1 MQAFE
6 VHDKIV
12 KDYKAYLKSF
22 NIIKD
27 QRINKVVEEAFRKDE
42 YIPEPLIQ
50 FNPSF
55 KKAIALDSLVKE
67 GILNADLNRVFKG
80 YQLYTHQ
87 EQAIRNGASGKSFI
101 VTSGTGSGKSLTF
114 LGTIFNHLFRNP
126 GGSGIK
132 AILVYPMNALINSQ
146 EEEIKKYAANYG
158 PDFPITFRKYT
169 GQESAKDKEEV
180 ESDLPDILL
189 TNYMMLELLLTRGKE
204 ESMRKSI
211 AENLHFLVFDELHTY
226 RGRQGSDVSLL
237 IRRLKSLCK
246 NKIISIG
253 TSATMASGDHISDE
267 KQVVAGVASEIFGE
281 KFEKDQII
289 GETLETVTESNSK
302 LPSPLD
308 LQEVMTIG
316 VNKSGS
322 EEEFRKHPFA
332 IWLEREIAL
341 TFKDD
346 GTIKRAKPKSLKE
359 IVIKLSRD
367 AKIEDHET
375 CLQYLKRF
383 LEWSEALNIKNA
395 ANRQSFLPFKIH
407 QFISQ
412 TGNVYV
418 TLDSRK
424 KREITLEDGR
434 YIKDGGE
441 ERYIFPV
448 LFSRYSGM
456 DFICVKKNFSE
467 GRLEPREPDS
477 LPQKITKSS
486 LKGDR
491 EEGRSKR
498 VLKDS
503 DFEQGYL
510 ILSEGDEDVW
520 SPEMIES
527 LPDTWWKDKR
537 GVPTLENYYEFRVPQ
552 KIYFNSEGSFSNE
565 RVPGLNLSGWFVSAP
580 MLFDPTCGVVYDP
593 RTRENTKLMKVGNVG
608 KSTATTITTFSILKA
623 QYDQRV
629 KVTDQKVMSFTDNR
643 QDASLQTGHFNDFL
657 MIGRLRSSIYRALK
671 NAPGQKLTMDTIS
684 TAVFKELKLEEV
696 DYARNPSSNPKW
708 PDEENEKALVDF
720 LKVRILYDLR
730 RGWRYNTPNLE
741 QCALLD
747 ITYSRLQEYCEEAS
761 FFDKDELLSI
771 MSPSERENFVLQIL
785 NYFRTAYAFN
795 YYLLDEEARPILEER
810 LRQKLNASTEWSL
823 DQDERLERPPVLI
836 YERIGKIRRGVYTES
851 IGPTS
856 NLGKYLTR
864 VFAKKGLP
872 GIKGAPL
879 GEYIQKLCKTLQDGH
894 FLSSIPVEGEK
905 GKTLGYQLK
914 VDKIIWKL
922 GDGENILTD
931 EVRINMTGEELKVKP
946 NQYFKSFYQQD
957 FKAFD
962 KFFRASEHTGQIS
975 SGERIEREDKFRSGE
990 ISALYCSPTMELGID
1005 IANLSIVHMR
1015 NVPPNP
1021 ANYAQRSG
1029 RAGRSGQ
1036 TALVFTY
1043 CSNTSPHD
1051 RHFFKN
1057 SIDMVAGSVKAPRI
1071 DLLNEELI
1079 ISHFNAYIFMHL
1091 GLTSINSSVRDFLD
1105 LEEKKSLPIR
1115 TKLADHFKDQKLN
1128 FQSIWIEGF
1137 KKVIKDKFP
1146 ELAKSKW
1153 FGDEWLQVRASQF
1166 YTDLDR
1172 SFDRWRTL
1180 FKNASKMIEKA
1191 TVVMNDPTYAKDSKE
1206 SKEASRLVNI
1216 GRSQRDIL
1224 LNEQQIGFRSDS
1236 EFYVYRYLA
1245 AEGFLPG
1252 YNFTRLPVRAFIGKR
1267 SQDEGTF
1274 ISRPRFIALKE
1285 FGPGNLIYHNGG
1297 KFRVTRMQ
1305 LSDSDA
1311 RLEKIKISTKTGY
1324 AWLGEEGTAIN
1335 NDPITHE
1342 ALKGQTNALTHS
1354 NLLEL
1359 VETDTW
1365 PQERISSE
1373 EEERM
1378 SSGYEIE
1385 QYFHYPKGIESTQK
1399 TILKASGADL
1409 MNILFCPATQLIQV
1423 NKKWKSSKEEEGE
1436 ESGFLIGRVSG
1447 KWLKKSDLE
1456 LQEEREKDPS
1466 SAIHL
1471 YTTDTADSLY
1481 IQPIAALG
1489 LSEEG
1494 VISLTFALKRAIE
1507 QVFQIEESEV
1517 GVWFM
1522 GSKESPNILIYEAAE
1537 GSLGILSQITQDPE
1551 RLREVFREAYKM
1563 MHFDPETKEDL
1574 APDQPKASYD
1584 DLLSYYNQRY
1594 HEKLDRFSIQ
1604 KALEL
1609 LMICEVDNTGSGNS
1623 GHTDRE
1629 GHFQELMAR
1638 YDKNSEMERKLIE
1651 YLYTNDYVLP
1661 DKAQVELSGHL
1672 GFYISADFVFLNTDK
1687 TIKSVIFCDGSVHDN
1702 NQVREDDSHKRT
1714 ILRDRGIDVIEW
1726 HYSEP
1731 IPDLINRRK
1740 DVFRRL

>member
-6 VHDKIV
+6 VHRKIV
-12 KDYKAYLKSF
+12 KDYKDYLKSF

-27 QRINKVVEEAFRKDE
+27 PKINKVVDEAFRTDE

-55 KKAIALDSLVKE
+55 KKAVSIDSLANE
-67 GILNADLNRVFKG
+67 GILHQEINRVFKG
-80 YQLYTHQ
+80 FNLYTHQ
-87 EQAIRNGASGKSFI
+87 EEAIRNGAAGKSFV

-126 GGSGIK
+126 GGKGIK

-146 EEEIKKYAANYG
+146 EEEIRKYAANYG
-158 PDFPITFRKYT
+158 PDFPITFKKYT
-169 GQESAKDKEEV
+169 GQESAQKKEEV
-180 ESDLPDILL
+180 ESELPDILL

-204 ESMRKSI
+204 ESIRKSI
-211 AENLHFLVFDELHTY
+211 ANNLQFLVFDELHTY
-226 RGRQGSDVSLL
+226 RGRQGADVSIL

-246 NKIISIG
+246 HQIISIG
-253 TSATMASGDHISDE
+253 TSATMASGDHILDE
-267 KQVVAGVASEIFGE
+267 KQVVADVATEIFGE

-289 GETLETVTESNSK
+289 GETLETVTDLSYK
-302 LPSPLD
+302 LPSSLD
-308 LQEVMTIG
+308 LQEVMTKE
-316 VNKSGS
+316 VNKNAS
-322 EEEFRKHPFA
+322 ENEFRKHPFA

-341 TFKDD
+341 ANSSEGK
-346 GTIKRAKPKSLKE
+346 IKRAKPKSLKE
-359 IVIKLSRD
+359 IVSKLSQD
-367 AKIEDHET
+367 SKIEDEEK
-375 CLQYLKRF
+375 CLGYLKSF
-383 LEWSEALNIKNA
+383 FEWSEALNIKNSS
-395 ANRQSFLPFKIH
+395 NRQSFLPFKIH

-424 KREITLEDGR
+424 RREITLEDGR
-434 YIKDGGE
+434 YIKEGGE
-441 ERYIFPV
+441 ERFIFPV
-448 LFSRYSGM
+448 LFSRFSGV

-467 GRLEPREPDS
+467 GIFEPREPDS
-477 LPQKITKSS
+477 LPEKITKVS

-491 EEGRSKR
+491 EEGRSRK
-498 VLKDS
+498 VLKES

-510 ILSEGDEDVW
+510 ILPENNEELWNED
-520 SPEMIES
+520 MIES
-527 LPDTWWKDKR
+527 LPDTWWKDKK
-537 GVPTLENYYEFRVPQ
+537 GVPTLDNFYEFRIPRKV
-552 KIYFNSEGSFSNE
+552 YFNSEGRFSNE
-565 RVPGLNLSGWFVSAP
+565 PDAGLNLTGWFVSAP
-580 MLFDPTCGVVYDP
+580 MLYDPTCGVVYDP

-623 QYDQRV
+623 QYEQ
-629 KVTDQKVMSFTDNR
+629 KVNVADQKVMSFTDNR

-657 MIGRLRSSIYRALK
+657 MIGRLRSSIYKAIK
-671 NAPGQKLTMDTIS
+671 NNKDEMLTMDTIS
-684 TAVFKELKLEEV
+684 NAVFKELGLSEI

-708 PDEENEKALVDF
+708 PDEENEKALIDF

-747 ITYSRLQEYCEEAS
+747 ITYSRLNEYCEEES
-761 FFDKDELLSI
+761 FFEKNELLSI
-771 MSPSERENFVLQIL
+771 LTPPERKNFIIQVL

-795 YYLLDEEARPILEER
+795 YYLLDEDKRPVLEER
-810 LRQKLNASTEWSL
+810 LKQKLNSNSEWSL
-823 DQDERLERPPVLI
+823 EQDERLERPPVLI
-836 YERIGKIRRGVYTES
+836 YERIGKIRKGIYTES

-856 NLGKYLTR
+856 NLGKYIKR
-864 VFAKKGLP
+864 VFAKKELP
-872 GIKGAPL
+872 GIKGDAL
-879 GEYIQKLCKTLQDGH
+879 GEFIQNLCKTLQDGH
-894 FLSSIPVEGEK
+894 FLSSVEILGEK
-905 GKTLGYQLK
+905 GKTNGYQLK

-922 GDGENILTD
+922 GDGESVLTD

-957 FKAFD
+957 FRSFD
-962 KFFRASEHTGQIS
+962 KFFRASEHTGQITS
-975 SGERIEREDKFRSGE
+975 ADRIEREEKFRSGE

-1005 IANLSIVHMR
+1005 IANLNIVHMR

-1021 ANYAQRSG
+1021 SNYAQRSG

-1043 CSNTSPHD
+1043 CSSTSPHD
-1051 RHFFKN
+1051 RHFFNN

-1105 LEEKKSLPIR
+1105 LDKKQDLPIQL
-1115 TKLADHFKDQKLN
+1115 KILDHFKDQKMN
-1128 FQSIWIEGF
+1128 FQSVWMEGF
-1137 KKVIKDKFP
+1137 KKVIKDKYP
-1146 ELAKSKW
+1146 ALSNTKW
-1153 FGDEWLQVRASQF
+1153 FGDEWLQLRVNQF
-1166 YTDLDR
+1166 SLELNQ

-1180 FKNASKMIEKA
+1180 FKNAAKMIERA
-1191 TVVMNDPTYAKDSKE
+1191 TAVMNDPTYAGDSKE
-1206 SKEASRLVNI
+1206 SRDAKRMLAI
-1216 GRSQRDIL
+1216 GQRQRDLL
-1224 LNEQQIGFRSDS
+1224 LNDLQGGGRNDS

-1311 RLEKIKISTKTGY
+1311 RLEKLKISTKTGY
-1324 AWLGEEGTAIN
+1324 AWLGEEGTAVN

-1342 ALKGQTNALTHS
+1342 ALKGQTNAQTYS
-1354 NLLEL
+1354 NILEL

-1373 EEERM
+1373 EEERL

-1399 TILKASGADL
+1399 TILKASGEDL
-1409 MNILFCPATQLIQV
+1409 MNILFCPATKLIQV
-1423 NKKWKSSKEEEGE
+1423 NKKWRSSKEEEGE

-1456 LQEEREKDPS
+1456 LKEEREKDPS
-1466 SAIHL
+1466 TSVHL
-1471 YTTDTADSLY
+1471 YATDTADSLY
-1481 IQPIAALG
+1481 LQPIESLG
-1489 LSEEG
+1489 LDEDG

-1537 GSLGILSQITQDPE
+1537 GSLGILSQITLNPE
-1551 RLREVFREAYKM
+1551 KLREVFKQAYLL
-1563 MHFDPETKEDL
+1563 MHFDPETKEDT
-1574 APDQPKASYD
+1574 APEKPKASYD

-1623 GHTDRE
+1623 GHSDKET
-1629 GHFQELMAR
+1629 HFHELISR
-1638 YDKNSEMERKLIE
+1638 YDKNSELERKLIE
-1651 YLYTNDYVLP
+1651 YLYKNEYVLP
-1661 DKAQVELSGHL
+1661 DKAQVNLSKEL
-1672 GFYISADFVFLNTDK
+1672 GFYVSADFAFLNTDK
-1687 TIKSVIFCDGSVHDN
+1687 SVKAVVFCDGSVHDQ
-1702 NQVREDDSHKRT
+1702 NQVREDDKHKRT
-1714 ILRDRGIDVIEW
+1714 ILRDSGVDVIEW
-1726 HYSEP
+1726 HYTEA
-1731 IPDLINRRK
+1731 IPDLVKRRK
-1740 DVFRRL
+1740 DVFRKL

>member
-6 VHDKIV
+6 VHKRIV
-12 KDYKAYLKSF
+12 KDYKDYLKSF

-27 QRINKVVEEAFRKDE
+27 QRINKVVDEAFKKDE

-55 KKAIALDSLVKE
+55 RKAASLESLVNE
-67 GILNADLNRVFKG
+67 GVLHSELNRVFKG
-80 YQLYTHQ
+80 FQLYTHQ
-87 EQAIRNGASGKSFI
+87 EQAIRKGASGKSFI

-126 GGSGIK
+126 GEKGVK

-146 EEEIKKYAANYG
+146 EEEIKKYALNYG
-158 PDFPITFRKYT
+158 PEFPITFRKYT

-204 ESMRKSI
+204 ESIRKSI
-211 AENLHFLVFDELHTY
+211 AQNLKFLVFDELHTY
-226 RGRQGSDVSLL
+226 RGRQGADVSIL
-237 IRRLKSLCK
+237 IRRLKSLCAHEV
-246 NKIISIG
+246 ISIG
-253 TSATMASGDHISDE
+253 TSATMASGDHIADE
-267 KQVVAGVASEIFGE
+267 KQVVADVATEIFGE
-281 KFEKDQII
+281 KFETDQII
-289 GETLETVTESNSK
+289 GETLETVTDLSCK
-302 LPSPLD
+302 LPAPLD
-308 LQEVMTIG
+308 LQEVMTRE
-316 VNKSGS
+316 VDKNES
-322 EEEFRKHPFA
+322 EEDFRKHPFA

-341 TFKDD
+341 FINSD

-359 IVIKLSRD
+359 IVAKLCQAS
-367 AKIEDHET
+367 KIEDEER
-375 CLQYLKRF
+375 CLEYLKKF
-383 LEWSEALNIKNA
+383 FEWSEALNIKNSS
-395 ANRQSFLPFKIH
+395 NRQSFLPFKIH

-418 TLDSRK
+418 TLNSRK
-424 KREITLEDGR
+424 SREITLEDGR
-434 YIKDGGE
+434 YIKEGDE
-441 ERYIFPV
+441 DRYIFPV
-448 LFSRYSGM
+448 LFSRYSGV

-467 GRLEPREPDS
+467 GKFEPREPDS
-477 LPQKITKSS
+477 LPEKITKDS
-486 LKGDR
+486 LKGDK

-498 VLKDS
+498 ILKES

-510 ILSEGDEDVW
+510 ILPEKDEELWNSD
-520 SPEMIES
+520 MIDS
-527 LPDTWWKDKR
+527 LPDTWWKEKK
-537 GVPTLENYYEFRVPQ
+537 GVITLDNFYEFRVPQ
-552 KIYFNSEGSFSNE
+552 KVYFNSDGRFSNDPE
-565 RVPGLNLSGWFVSAP
+565 AGLDLTGWFVSAP
-580 MLFDPTCGVVYDP
+580 MLYDPTCGVVYDP

-623 QYDQRV
+623 QYEQKV
-629 KVTDQKVMSFTDNR
+629 KVSDQKVMSFTDNR

-671 NAPGQKLTMDTIS
+671 TSENQMLHMDTIS
-684 TAVFKELKLEEV
+684 TAVFKELKLAEA

-708 PDEENEKALVDF
+708 PDEENEKALIDF

-741 QCALLD
+741 QCGLLD

-761 FFDKDELLSI
+761 FFERDELLSI
-771 MSPSERENFVLQIL
+771 MSPAERQNFVLQVL

-795 YYLLDEEARPILEER
+795 YYLLDEDKRQVLEER
-810 LRQKLNASTEWSL
+810 LKQKLNSNSEWSL
-823 DQDERLERPPVLI
+823 EQDERLERPPVLI
-836 YERIGKIRRGVYTES
+836 YERIGKIRKGAYTES

-856 NLGKYLTR
+856 NLGKYIKR
-864 VFAKKGLP
+864 VFAKKALP
-872 GIKGAPL
+872 PIKGSDL
-879 GEYIQKLCKTLQDGH
+879 GEYIKKLCKTLQDGH
-894 FLSSIPVEGEK
+894 FLSSVEIQGEK
-905 GKTLGYQLK
+905 GKTFGYQLK

-922 GDGENILTD
+922 GDGENVLTD
-931 EVRINMTGEELKVKP
+931 EVRINMTGEELKIKP
-946 NQYFKSFYQQD
+946 NHYFKLFYQQD
-957 FKAFD
+957 FKLFD

-975 SGERIEREDKFRSGE
+975 SSDRIEREDKFRSGE

-1005 IANLSIVHMR
+1005 IANLNIVHMR

-1115 TKLADHFKDQKLN
+1115 SKIADHFKDQKRN
-1128 FQSIWIEGF
+1128 FQSVWIEGF
-1137 KKVIKDKFP
+1137 KKVIKDKYP

-1153 FGDEWLQVRASQF
+1153 FGDEWLQVRSNQF
-1166 YTDLDR
+1166 YSDLDR

-1180 FKNASKMIEKA
+1180 FRNATKMVEKA
-1191 TVVMNDPTYAKDSKE
+1191 TAVMNDPTFARDSKE
-1206 SKEASRLVNI
+1206 SKEANRLLNI
-1216 GRSQRDIL
+1216 GRRQRDLL
-1224 LNEQQIGFRSDS
+1224 LNEQQGGFRNDS

-1342 ALKGQTNALTHS
+1342 ALKGQTNAQTYS
-1354 NLLEL
+1354 NILEL
-1359 VETDTW
+1359 VESDTW

-1373 EEERM
+1373 EEERL

-1385 QYFHYPKGIESTQK
+1385 QYFNYPKGIESTQK

-1423 NKKWKSSKEEEGE
+1423 NKKWRSSKEEEEE

-1456 LQEEREKDPS
+1456 LKEDREKDPS
-1466 SAIHL
+1466 TYIHL

-1481 IQPIAALG
+1481 LQPIEALG
-1489 LSEEG
+1489 LDEDG

-1522 GSKESPNILIYEAAE
+1522 GSKESPNILVYEAAE

-1551 RLREVFREAYKM
+1551 RLKEVFQVAYQL
-1563 MHFDPETKEDL
+1563 MHFDLETKADL
-1574 APDQPKASYD
+1574 APDKPKASYD

-1594 HEKLDRFSIQ
+1594 HDKLNRHSIQ
-1604 KALEL
+1604 AALER

-1623 GHTDRE
+1623 GHSDRD
-1629 GHFQELMAR
+1629 GHYQELIAR
-1638 YDKNSEMERKLIE
+1638 YDKNSELERKLIE
-1651 YLYTNDYVLP
+1651 YLYNNDYILP
-1661 DKAQVELSGHL
+1661 DKAQVNLSKQL
-1672 GFYISADFVFLNTDK
+1672 GFYISADFVFLNKDK
-1687 TIKSVIFCDGSVHDN
+1687 TIKSVIFCDGSVHDRD
-1702 NQVREDDSHKRT
+1702 QVKEDDKHKRT
-1714 ILRDRGIDVIEW
+1714 ILRDTGIDVIEW

-1731 IPDLINRRK
+1731 IADLVNRRK
-1740 DVFRRL
+1740 DVFRKL